1 MRTTARGTRVEE
13 KTEMRENTENKK
25 TWTLTV
31 LRHGQNGSQEDIEK
45 AEFRFGR
52 WSEELE
58 ESPVSRLPSGLVS
71 VLQHSGMEEQAL
83 EAGFLVEMLPH
94 STSKPGW
101 NEFIGA
107 ARVTQLV
114 VGPYGPTRAF
124 FVSPDDCS
132 TLEFVDVCCPFHS
145 ESDALPPLISVR
157 ALELP
162 MATMAWAFDNGI
174 FECDAEQLTLDQ
186 WVDFSEMVDDTPKE
200 LPMPGPPE
208 EPYKF
213 I

>member
-1 MRTTARGTRVEE
+1 
-13 KTEMRENTENKK
+13 MRENTENKK

-101 NEFIGA
+101 NELIDT
-107 ARVTQLV
+107 ARMTQL
-114 VGPYGPTRAF
+114 P
-124 FVSPDDCS
+124 
-132 TLEFVDVCCPFHS
+132 
-145 ESDALPPLISVR
+145 
-157 ALELP
+157 
-162 MATMAWAFDNGI
+162 
-174 FECDAEQLTLDQ
+174 
-186 WVDFSEMVDDTPKE
+186 
-200 LPMPGPPE
+200 
-208 EPYKF
+208 
-213 I
+213 